1 MDIGIIMKIAGVALL
16 VAVINSILSKA
27 GRDEQV
33 MFVTIA
39 GVVCVLLVMMG
50 YIAELFETVRTV
62 FGL

>member
-39 GVVCVLLVMMG
+39 GVVCVLLVLMG
-50 YIAELFETVRTV
+50 YISELFETVRTV

>member
-39 GVVCVLLVMMG
+39 GVVCVLLVLMG

>member
-16 VAVINSILSKA
+16 VAVINSILSMA

-39 GVVCVLLVMMG
+39 GVVCVLLVLMG

>member
-39 GVVCVLLVMMG
+39 GVVCVLLVLMG
-50 YIAELFETVRTV
+50 YIAELFETVRPV

>member
-16 VAVINSILSKA
+16 VAVINAILSKA

-39 GVVCVLLVMMG
+39 GVVCVLLVLMG

>member
-1 MDIGIIMKIAGVALL
+1 MKIAGVALL

-39 GVVCVLLVMMG
+39 GVVCVLLVLMG